1 MGNVRYRTYDWRHRS
16 FPLTASTERS
26 PMHFQAAFPPSQAQP
41 PLPPYD
47 EEARLAALD
56 EYKVLDTESE
66 QAFDDLSEL
75 AAFICDAPVSMV
87 SLVGRDR
94 QFFKAAHNIDIRET
108 SREVSFCA
116 HTLRSPEPMMIPD
129 ATQDHRFADNPFVTP
144 QDGVRFYAGAPI
156 VDPNGL
162 VLGTVCVLDYQPRKL
177 ETEQLRALQ
186 ALARQ
191 ATALLEQRR
200 LNALHETTSDILNKA
215 TTRLNLALDAGDF
228 GTFTWT
234 LETGRFSWENDRMY
248 KLFGRPR
255 SQGPLSAAMLAEKIV
270 QPQERDAFSEA
281 TASIEE
287 EGDQL
292 EWSGE
297 ILGGD
302 GNIHW
307 IELRGIAEHSAAN
320 HLCVI
325 GIAKGEA
332 NDSFS
337 DVN

>member
-1 MGNVRYRTYDWRHRS
+1 M
-16 FPLTASTERS
+16 PLA
-26 PMHFQAAFPPSQAQP
+26 
-41 PLPPYD
+41 PYD

-56 EYKVLDTESE
+56 ECKVLDTAAE
-66 QAFDDLSEL
+66 QSFDDLSEL
-75 AAFICDAPVSMV
+75 AAFICDAPASMV
-87 SLVGRDR
+87 SLIGRDR
-94 QFFKAAHNIDIRET
+94 QFVKAAHNLNIREA
-108 SREVSFCA
+108 SREFSFCTHA
-116 HTLRSPEPMMIPD
+116 IRSPEPMMVPD
-129 ATQDHRFADNPFVTP
+129 STKDHRFADNPFVNSA
-144 QDGVRFYAGAPI
+144 DGIRFYAGAPI
-156 VDPNGL
+156 IDPNGHI
-162 VLGTVCVLDYQPRKL
+162 LGTVCVIDYQPRKL
-177 ETEQLRALQ
+177 ETAQLKALQ

-191 ATALLEQRR
+191 ASSLLEQRR
-200 LNALHETTSDILNKA
+200 LNALHEATSEILNKA

-228 GTFTWT
+228 GTFTWA
-234 LETGRFSWENDRMY
+234 LETGRFAWENDRMY

-255 SQGPLSAAMLAEKIV
+255 SQGPLTVTMLSEKIV

-307 IELRGIAEHSAAN
+307 IQLRGIAELN
-320 HLCVI
+320 QGNQLCVI

-332 NDSFS
+332 NDGFAEL
-337 DVN
+337 N

>member
-1 MGNVRYRTYDWRHRS
+1 MGNVPHGTYDCV
-16 FPLTASTERS
+16 TAASLCGRALN
-26 PMHFQAAFPPSQAQP
+26 PMHFQAAYPQQQHT

-47 EEARLAALD
+47 ENARLAALD
-56 EYKVLDTESE
+56 EYKVFDTESE
-66 QAFDDLSEL
+66 QSFDDLTEL
-75 AAFICDAPVSMV
+75 AAFICDAPVSLV

-94 QFFKAAHNIDIRET
+94 QFFKAARNLDIRET
-108 SREVSFCA
+108 SREISFCA
-116 HTLRSPEPMMIPD
+116 HALRSSDPMMVPD
-129 ATQDHRFADNPFVTP
+129 ATQDHRFTDNPFVTP
-144 QDGVRFYAGAPI
+144 NDGVRFYAGAPI
-156 VDPNGL
+156 VNPNGQ
-162 VLGTVCVLDYQPRKL
+162 VLGTVCVIDYQPRTL
-177 ETEQLRALQ
+177 ETAQLKALQ

-191 ATALLEQRR
+191 ATLLLEHRR
-200 LNALHETTSDILNKA
+200 LNALHEATSEILNKA

-228 GTFTWT
+228 GTFTWA
-234 LETGRFSWENDRMY
+234 LETGRFAWENDQMY

-255 SQGPLSAAMLAEKIV
+255 SQGPLTVTMLSEKIV
-270 QPQERDAFSEA
+270 QPQDRDAFSEA

-307 IELRGIAEHSAAN
+307 IQLRGIAELN
-320 HLCVI
+320 QGNQLCVI

-332 NDSFS
+332 NDGFAEL
-337 DVN
+337 N